1 MANRGTKKSALL
13 PKVDNW
19 TGKKFKEYM
28 KKKLKSLPDNATITI
43 GRGTKRIKV
52 SELKK
57 QKGTDRAKASKG
69 RWVSTG
75 RGTGRRKL

>member
-1 MANRGTKKSALL
+1 MANRGTKKGPLL

-28 KKKLKSLPDNATITI
+28 KKKLKSLPDDATISI
-43 GRGTKRIKV
+43 GRGTKRVKV

-57 QKGTDRAKASKG
+57 QKSTDKTSKG